1 MNLGQDAVDLCRR
14 FSIDLLPHALMA
26 TGWARNLAR
35 CGDGEAVVAEA
46 LATAPD
52 DVDLIILAAWIRGES
67 ELRAGRAEVA
77 VEQLERAAR
86 DMAAAPSALPPPAPF
101 LWPFA
106 LMPAG
111 RSDEAATALA
121 EVRTSPALP
130 RQYVNGF
137 WLGVAEALVAG
148 SEPDLEHALT
158 SMRDAAAFDRAVAQ
172 MLAADGDQ
180 AAPRLRE
187 ALATF
192 EAGGLE
198 TDAARARGMLRSI
211 GEPVPR
217 ARRRVAGLPGSLHE
231 RGVTAREAEVLALVA
246 EGMTNPEIARRLF
259 LSPRTIQTHASS
271 LLTRRHHEPDRPLS
285 QLLRI
290 LSSVLARSASF
301 RGFSPSTKAG
311 AVQADL
317 DRTPSAIT
325 PTPTATETAAC
336 RTLSTP

>member
-1 MNLGQDAVDLCRR
+1 VERSVNLGQDAVDLCRR

-35 CGDGEAVVAEA
+35 CGDGEALVTEA

-52 DVDLIILAAWIRGES
+52 DVDLIILVAWIRGES

-86 DMAAAPSALPPPAPF
+86 DMAAAPSAVPPPAPF
-101 LWPFA
+101 LWPCA

-111 RSDEAATALA
+111 RSEEAATALA

-172 MLAADGDQ
+172 ILA
-180 AAPRLRE
+180 
-187 ALATF
+187 
-192 EAGGLE
+192 
-198 TDAARARGMLRSI
+198 
-211 GEPVPR
+211 
-217 ARRRVAGLPGSLHE
+217 
-231 RGVTAREAEVLALVA
+231 AEVL
-246 EGMTNPEIARRLF
+246 GR
-259 LSPRTIQTHASS
+259 
-271 LLTRRHHEPDRPLS
+271 
-285 QLLRI
+285 
-290 LSSVLARSASF
+290 
-301 RGFSPSTKAG
+301 
-311 AVQADL
+311 
-317 DRTPSAIT
+317 
-325 PTPTATETAAC
+325 
-336 RTLSTP
+336 